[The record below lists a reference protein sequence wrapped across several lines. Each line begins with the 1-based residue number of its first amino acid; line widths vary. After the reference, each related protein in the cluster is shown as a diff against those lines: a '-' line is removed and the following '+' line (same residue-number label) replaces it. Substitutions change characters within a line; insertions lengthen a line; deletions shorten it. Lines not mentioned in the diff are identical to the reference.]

1 MIINHSVS
9 TLMGW
14 EKKSIRS
21 SAQICY
27 IHKKVTLLK
36 FFLVILS
43 GEKLKHTKN
52 KKLVRYDNGDISP
65 AIHKIQVQGK
75 NSQ

>member
-14 EKKSIRS
+14 EKGQKG
-21 SAQICY
+21 QKG
-27 IHKKVTLLK
+27 HFTQTQ

-43 GEKLKHTKN
+43 GVKAKTFKEQT
-52 KKLVRYDNGDISP
+52 V
-65 AIHKIQVQGK
+65 
-75 NSQ
+75 SQIRQW